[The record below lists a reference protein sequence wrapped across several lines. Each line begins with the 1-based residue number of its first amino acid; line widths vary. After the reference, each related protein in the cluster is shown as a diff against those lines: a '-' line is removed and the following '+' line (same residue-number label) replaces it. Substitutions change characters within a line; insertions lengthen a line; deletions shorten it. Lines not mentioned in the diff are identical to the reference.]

1 MVDVGWG
8 PMGYTPVPLS
18 QRRPRRPVHT
28 FQLEQRP
35 WQIQPFLCAPVI
47 AGETLQNL
55 FLQARVVSDPIKD
68 PLTGWWLEYFIW
80 YVKLR
85 DIEFSQG
92 GASSG
97 GPPVVSHPWVEQMLL
112 DPTWQFW
119 TSAGYETAAR
129 VSTFK
134 AANSIDWVNLCLM
147 RVVET
152 YFRLD
157 GEVPA
162 AGTIGT
168 VLSCSIG
175 QDEGQGQGYNWMN
188 SLVDESAVTWD
199 TGFNVDL
206 NADTTI
212 TTAEID
218 QAMRTWRYQTMA
230 GQTSLSFQDYLAQFG
245 ISIPTDDLHR
255 PELLRFVRQWQYPS
269 NTVDPVSGAPS
280 SALSWSIAERA
291 DKDRFFSEPGFI
303 FGACIVRPKVY
314 MAKQTDAAVQMLTNS
329 FAWMPQVM
337 AANPETSWKRF
348 DGGATPTGQMRGP
361 LGGNAT
367 NGYWVDIKD
376 LYLYGDHFQNRAP
389 ASSLS
394 SAVQLPTAALQ
405 KRYATAADADAL
417 FKSGTVNEVRSDGV
431 VNLNILGTQVETSPQ
446 DQRYS

>member
-1 MVDVGWG
+1 MSDPGWG

-18 QRRPRRPVHT
+18 QRKPRRPTHN
-28 FQLEQRP
+28 FQITTRP
-35 WQIQPFLCAPVI
+35 WVIQPFLCAPVI
-47 AGETLQNL
+47 AGETLQNA

-68 PLTGWWLEYFIW
+68 PLTGWWLEYFLW

-85 DIEFSQG
+85 DIEFIQG

-97 GPPVVSHPWVEQMLL
+97 GPPVVSNAWVEQMLL
-112 DPTWQFW
+112 DPTWDF
-119 TSAGYETAAR
+119 TTASAYTTAAKPQ
-129 VSTFK
+129 TFK
-134 AANSIDWVNLCLM
+134 AANSIDWVHLCLQ

-162 AGTIGT
+162 AGAIGT
-168 VLSCSIG
+168 ELSCSIAE
-175 QDEGQGQGYNWMN
+175 DEQPGSGYNWMN

-230 GQTSLSFQDYLAQFG
+230 GQTALSFQDYLAQFG
-245 ISIPTDDLHR
+245 IRIPTDDLHR
-255 PELLRFVRQWQYPS
+255 PELIRFIRQWQYPS
-269 NTVDPVSGAPS
+269 NTVEPTTGVPT

-314 MAKQTDAAVQMLTNS
+314 MTKQTDAAVQMLTNS
-329 FAWMPQVM
+329 FAWLPQVFS
-337 AANPETSWKRF
+337 ADPQTSWKRF
-348 DGGATPTGQMRGP
+348 EGGATPTGRGRGP
-361 LGGNAT
+361 LGPNAT

-376 LYLYGDHFQNRAP
+376 LYLYGDYFTNKATLDSGV
-389 ASSLS
+389 A
-394 SAVQLPTAALQ
+394 LPTATLQ
-405 KRYATAADADAL
+405 KRYANAADADAL
-417 FKSGTVNEVRSDGV
+417 FKTGTANKIRQDGV
-431 VNLNILGTQVETSPQ
+431 VTLNILGTQIESSPQ